1 LGCLISEKFSDK
13 LSVNHEPIGD
23 PNPGGFG
30 VRKVMLDISEGVGDM
45 GISIDKP
52 VGGVPA
58 SEPRHKKK
66 KFKPQHSTKGNCFSS
81 PKTHYYVKNVW
92 LLLLP
97 LTEGGD
103 NGFSEGEAA
112 AQTSS
117 KSSVTKTR
125 GALVSTGKSV
135 STRNCETLS
144 LSRFCWLNEM
154 MGGGS
159 GSSDAMEFSP
169 GYSSSGPDTRPCA
182 ACIAAADLVGIR
194 GEKR

>member
-1 LGCLISEKFSDK
+1 VDLGGVGGGERVDLGCLVSEKFSDK

-23 PNPGGFG
+23 PNPAGFG
-30 VRKVMLDISEGVGDM
+30 VRKVMLDISEGVGDT

-52 VGGVPA
+52 VGAV
-58 SEPRHKKK
+58 
-66 KFKPQHSTKGNCFSS
+66 
-81 PKTHYYVKNVW
+81 
-92 LLLLP
+92 P

-117 KSSVTKTR
+117 SKSSVTETM
-125 GALVSTGKSV
+125 GALVSIGKSV

-159 GSSDAMEFSP
+159 SSSDAMEFSP

-194 GEKR
+194 GEKRGATTL